1 MLKNSNKSYGLVA
14 ILIHW
19 LMAIAIFFMFG
30 LGLYMVELT
39 YYDPWYK
46 GSLDLHKSIGMLLI
60 AMWVLRLI
68 WRQVNERP
76 DELPGPKLEQ
86 AAARVGHFLL
96 YALMLLILVS
106 GYLISTAD
114 GKPISVFELINVSAL
129 PWSFDNQEDIV
140 GEIHFWLA
148 WALIGFVVVHIG
160 AALKHQFINKDS
172 GLSRILKVNKEN

>member
-1 MLKNSNKSYGLVA
+1 MLKNTEKSFGVVT

-19 LMAIAIFFMFG
+19 VMAISIFFMFG

-39 YYDPWYK
+39 YYDPWYR

-60 AMWVLRLI
+60 AFLVIRLI
-68 WRQVNERP
+68 WRQINVKPN
-76 DELPGPKLEQ
+76 DLPGSKLEQ
-86 AAARVGHFLL
+86 TAARIGHFVL
-96 YALMLLILVS
+96 YALMLLIMVS

-114 GKPISVFELINVSAL
+114 GRPIAVFELVNVPAL

-148 WALIGFVVVHIG
+148 WALMVSVAGHIG
-160 AALKHQFINKDS
+160 AALKHQFINKDG
-172 GLSRILKVNKEN
+172 GLVRMLKVNKEN

>member
-1 MLKNSNKSYGLVA
+1 MLKNSKKSYGLVA

-46 GSLDLHKSIGMLLI
+46 GALDLHKSIGMSLI
-60 AMWVLRLI
+60 ALWVLRLL

-86 AAARVGHFLL
+86 VAARVGHFLL
-96 YALMLLILVS
+96 YVLMLLILVS

-114 GKPISVFELINVSAL
+114 GRPISVFELINVPAF

-140 GEIHFWLA
+140 GEVHFWLA

-160 AALKHQFINKDS
+160 AALKHQFINKD
-172 GLSRILKVNKEN
+172 GALSRILKVNKEN